1 MRTAT
6 TNDRNTNTTTAA
18 FPRTPENG
26 QPRTAMDGDRREVVL
41 NGCRISMLFVAAAGG
56 WVNVKVTNA

>member
-6 TNDRNTNTTTAA
+6 TNDRNTNTAA
-18 FPRTPENG
+18 FPRTPETA
-26 QPRTAMDGDRREVVL
+26 QPRKAMDGDRREVVL